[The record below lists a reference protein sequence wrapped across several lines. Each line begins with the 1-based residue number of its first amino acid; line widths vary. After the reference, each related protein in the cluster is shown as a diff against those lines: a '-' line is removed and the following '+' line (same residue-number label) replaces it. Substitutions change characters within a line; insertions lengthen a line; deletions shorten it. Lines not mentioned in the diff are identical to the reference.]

1 MSHDDERDLTSE
13 DSETLNDSETDQTD
27 TNEEEIINSYEKEIA
42 SLKKNQKN
50 KRGILF
56 HITTGIVG
64 GIVAALIVI
73 ILITSNLIPTF
84 DMNTTN
90 QDPLTQNTESMSND
104 LTDESQLEDTPIGEV
119 SKAVVGVK
127 NISQQDPWTGTQEG
141 GTGSGIIYKQENN
154 KAYVV
159 TNNHVIKDAQDI
171 EVELSNEKV
180 VEAKLLGSDPLTDLA
195 VLEMDDTDIEAVA
208 EFNDSD
214 KLEVGETVVAIGNP
228 LGIEFAGSVTKGI
241 ISGLN
246 RSVPVD
252 TNGDKQPDWV
262 TEVLQTDAAINPGNS
277 GGALVN
283 TKGKV
288 IGINSMK
295 VAQEAV
301 EGIGLAIPSNTAQP
315 IIKDLEENGEV
326 SRPTLGI
333 ATAPLNQ
340 VPPEVQSEIDLPKDV
355 QAGMVIANVD
365 SDSPAEKAGLE
376 KFDVITKIDDQEITS
391 IVDIKVA
398 LYTDAQPNEKVTVE
412 FIRNGQKESKEL
424 TLTN

>member
-1 MSHDDERDLTSE
+1 MPYDDEKELTSE
-13 DSETLNDSETDQTD
+13 DKETKDVSTQTD
-27 TNEEEIINSYEKEIA
+27 TKEDILIDSYKKEIA
-42 SLKKNQKN
+42 SLKKHQKS
-50 KRGILF
+50 KRGLLF
-56 HITTGIVG
+56 HITTGVVG

-73 ILITSNLIPTF
+73 VLLTTNLIPIS
-84 DMNTTN
+84 DLNTTSEN
-90 QDPLTQNTESMSND
+90 PLNQNTETMSND
-104 LTDESQLEDTPIGEV
+104 LIDESKLKDTPINEV
-119 SKAVVGVK
+119 SKAVVGIK
-127 NISQQDPWTGTQEG
+127 NISQEDPWTGTQEG

-159 TNNHVIKDAQDI
+159 TNNHVIQDAKDI

-180 VEAKLLGSDPLTDLA
+180 VQAKLLGTDPLTDLA
-195 VLEMDDTDIEAVA
+195 VLEMDDSDIEAVA
-208 EFNDSD
+208 EFSDSE
-214 KLEVGETVVAIGNP
+214 KLEVGETVIAIGNP
-228 LGIEFAGSVTKGI
+228 LGSEFAGSVTKGI
-241 ISGLN
+241 ISGLD

-252 TNGDKQPDWV
+252 TNGDQQPDWV

-283 TKGKV
+283 TKGQV

-295 VAQEAV
+295 VAQQSV

-326 SRPTLGI
+326 TRPTLGI
-333 ATAPLNQ
+333 ATAPLDQ
-340 VPPEVQSEIDLPKDV
+340 VPPEVQNEIDLPKDV

-365 SDSPAEKAGLE
+365 SDSPAEKAGLK

-412 FIRNGQKESKEL
+412 FVRDGQKESKEL